1 MTRLASIL
9 IVIAAV
15 TAADAKPKTNRSTV
29 GTKGTVKAHMDRAAK
44 AHKAGKF
51 KVALEELE
59 AAYAI
64 DPQPKLEFAIAQVQ
78 QKLAQCD
85 DAIGHY
91 EKFLATIKDKAK
103 QAVVEQAIDA
113 CKKKLAKEDEKDDKV
128 AISDDKNKPDGGVFR
143 KSKPPADQLPTTG
156 AKPAVEAKPA
166 IEATPAVETKPA
178 VAPTPAVET
187 AKPPKDELPPLP
199 PEPMPAKPATPPPA
213 AEPRVENAA
222 PIASV
227 SAQPAPAKHHWYNDP
242 LGDALVVTGIAAAVG
257 SVIMYRGAQSD
268 LDKAE
273 AAQNLTGYRDYHD
286 QAEKK
291 QLYTFVLGGA
301 GIALIS
307 AGVIRYALHDRHK
320 EAAGV
325 ALVPG
330 NGGGLVTWSG
340 GF

>member
-9 IVIAAV
+9 IVLACVAP
-15 TAADAKPKTNRSTV
+15 ADAKPKVNRSTV
-29 GTKGTVKAHMDRAAK
+29 GTKGSVKVHMDRAAK

-78 QKLAQCD
+78 QKLDQCD

-91 EKFLATIKDKAK
+91 ERFLAATQDKSK
-103 QAVVEQAIDA
+103 QAVVEQAIEA
-113 CKKKLAKEDEKDDKV
+113 CKKKLAKEDK
-128 AISDDKNKPDGGVFR
+128 KPDKPDAGVFR
-143 KSKPPADQLPTTG
+143 KSKPPADELPT
-156 AKPAVEAKPA
+156 ADVPAAPAVEA
-166 IEATPAVETKPA
+166 EQ
-178 VAPTPAVET
+178 
-187 AKPPKDELPPLP
+187 PPKPELAPLP
-199 PEPMPAKPATPPPA
+199 PEPMPPKAEPTPPPKP
-213 AEPRVENAA
+213 EPAPPPHVDNDA

-227 SAQPAPAKHHWYNDP
+227 SAQPAPAKHHWYADP
-242 LGDALVVTGIAAAVG
+242 LGDALVITGVAAAVG
-257 SVIMYRGAQSD
+257 SVVMYRGAQSD
-268 LDKAE
+268 LDKAVG
-273 AAQNLTGYRDYHD
+273 AQSLGGYRDFHD

-307 AGVIRYALHDRHK
+307 AGVIRYALHGRHK